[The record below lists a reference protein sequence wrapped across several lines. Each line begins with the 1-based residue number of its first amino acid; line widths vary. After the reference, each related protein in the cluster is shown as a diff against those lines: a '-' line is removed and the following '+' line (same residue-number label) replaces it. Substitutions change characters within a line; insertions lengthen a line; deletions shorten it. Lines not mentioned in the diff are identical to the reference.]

1 MKQHHADLD
10 LLSDPATTA
19 DDGAL
24 RRVGR
29 RGGQDITLRKL
40 QVFWAVAHTRSITRA
55 AKLLG
60 VTQPSLSPQLAGLE
74 TCLGVR
80 LFERRSNTMEL
91 TEAGQALLP
100 RAEVVLRS
108 MQEFENGFLTD
119 GVHGRQTLR
128 IGGVGSVL
136 RRLVPPA
143 IAAMKAAG
151 ETDML
156 DFDLHEGSP
165 DDVLELLHARR
176 VHVGLVAEN
185 TVAEAGSGFVH
196 VPLMSDPMVLAVSR
210 AVDLSRVADGAGLPP
225 GLRNPLGR
233 TVQFSFGNQHARSVE
248 AWFARVLPESRLHA
262 RVRSYDLVI
271 DFVCAG
277 LGIGVVPSLCLAGS
291 DPRLPALRLFATDLA
306 DRRIVAMIPTQYRRN
321 AAYAHLLQKMQVA
334 GQTIVLPPV
343 AAMPPFIAAGAA
355 LAP

>member
-1 MKQHHADLD
+1 MKNALAETD
-10 LLSDPATTA
+10 LLPDPVPEADETA
-19 DDGAL
+19 I

-29 RGGQDITLRKL
+29 RAGQDITLRKL

-74 TCLGVR
+74 SCLGVR

-91 TEAGQALLP
+91 TEAGEALLP

-108 MQEFENGFLTD
+108 MQEFENGFLAQGAT
-119 GVHGRQTLR
+119 RQTLR

-143 IAAMKAAG
+143 IAAMEAAG
-151 ETDML
+151 EADTLDM
-156 DFDLHEGSP
+156 DLHEGAP
-165 DDVLELLHARR
+165 EDVLELLHARR

-196 VPLMSDPMVLAVSR
+196 VPMMTDPMVLAVPRS
-210 AVDLSRVADGAGLPP
+210 VDIARLTDGARLPAR
-225 GLRNPLGR
+225 LRAPLGR

-248 AWFARVLPESRLHA
+248 AWFARILPDARLHA

-271 DFVCAG
+271 DFICAG
-277 LGIGVVPSLCLAGS
+277 LGVGVVPALCLAGD
-291 DPRLPALRLFATDLA
+291 DPRLAALRLHATDLPP
-306 DRRIVAMIPTQYRRN
+306 RRIVAMIPTQYRRH
-321 AAYAHLLQKMQVA
+321 AAYARLLQRMQA
-334 GQTIVLPPV
+334 AARDTALPPIGP
-343 AAMPPFIAAGAA
+343 MPPFIAAGAETT
-355 LAP
+355 P